1 MYRSRVYGLRE
12 PRFGHFVQLRLAV
25 FICKSQMV
33 NAMKRLTIKFCVLRP
48 HKNGSV
54 KNNFQ

>member
-1 MYRSRVYGLRE
+1 MCKSRVYGLRE

-25 FICKSQMV
+25 FICKSLKV

-48 HKNGSV
+48 HKNGSG
-54 KNNFQ
+54 KNNYQ